1 MPSQMILSLVESEE
15 VSNAYGRF
23 VAAPLEPGMG
33 TTLGNALRR
42 VLLSSLPG
50 AAVTWVKIDGLSHE
64 FSTVPH
70 LKEDT
75 IELLLNLKVLRLRP
89 LVPQSGRLFL
99 ELEGQGVVTAADI
112 GTSTEYEVVNPGLY
126 LATMDSVEGKL
137 SIELNVEL
145 GMGYLPTGQA
155 EGLPVDALPVDA
167 IFTPVKK
174 VNYRVEQVH
183 VSQDTSKDR
192 LVMEVWTD
200 ATISPL
206 DALSQGATLLSEQ
219 LVPFVETCRETPVL
233 APSKPG
239 VDISPGQAAVSI
251 EDMGF
256 TVRTYNALVR
266 GGIGTLGELV
276 ERNSRDLMELRQFG
290 PKARAE
296 VTERLQDMGYWK
308 EMANGEPNW
317 QDVMEA
323 ERDGE
328 VVVEEAE
335 GENETP

>member
-1 MPSQMILSLVESEE
+1 
-15 VSNAYGRF
+15 
-23 VAAPLEPGMG
+23 
-33 TTLGNALRR
+33 
-42 VLLSSLPG
+42 
-50 AAVTWVKIDGLSHE
+50 
-64 FSTVPH
+64 
-70 LKEDT
+70 
-75 IELLLNLKVLRLRP
+75 
-89 LVPQSGRLFL
+89 
-99 ELEGQGVVTAADI
+99 VVTAADI